1 MNMIEVK
8 MSFSSPAEA
17 AAFFAHHAIA
27 QAQGSSAPA
36 AAKVELPKEQAK
48 AKPAD
53 KPSASADKPT
63 STPSTESQS
72 KAASPA
78 TSSAGGDEASAGV
91 TYPEL
96 QQAVM
101 KVVALGDA
109 GKTELKRILAGFKLD
124 TFKGSAEAIWPEA
137 LKQVNAAHAALA
149 AA

>member
-27 QAQGSSAPA
+27 QAQGSSAT
-36 AAKVELPKEQAK
+36 AKVEPPKEQAK
-48 AKPAD
+48 TKPAD
-53 KPSASADKPT
+53 KPSASADKQT

-78 TSSAGGDEASAGV
+78 TSSADAEAPKV

-109 GKTELKRILAGFKLD
+109 GKAELKRILAGFNLG
-124 TFKGSAEAIWPEA
+124 TFKGSDEAIWPEA
-137 LKQVNAAHAALA
+137 LKQVNAAHEALA

>member
-1 MNMIEVK
+1 MIEVK

-27 QAQGSSAPA
+27 QAMSTGDVAVT
-36 AAKVELPKEQAK
+36 KVNLPKEQPK
-48 AKPAD
+48 TKPAAAASNAPATTSSV
-53 KPSASADKPT
+53 KPS
-63 STPSTESQS
+63 ESQE
-72 KAASPA
+72 KAA
-78 TSSAGGDEASAGV
+78 TDEAPKV

-109 GKTELKRILAGFKLD
+109 GKAELKRILAGFNLG
-124 TFKGSAEAIWPEA
+124 TFKGSDEAIWPEA
-137 LKQVNAAHAALA
+137 LKQVNAAHEALA

>member
-1 MNMIEVK
+1 MIEVK

-27 QAQGSSAPA
+27 QAMSPA
-36 AAKVELPKEQAK
+36 AAPAKVELPKEQAK
-48 AKPAD
+48 KPAD
-53 KPSASADKPT
+53 KPSASADKQT

-78 TSSAGGDEASAGV
+78 TSSADAEAPKV

-109 GKTELKRILAGFKLD
+109 GKAELKRILAGFNLG
-124 TFKGSAEAIWPEA
+124 TFKGSDEAIWPEA
-137 LKQVNAAHAALA
+137 LKQVNAAHEALA